1 MYRSLRR
8 LIGVVVVLACLPAAD
23 AHALDGP
30 GYLALADRL
39 QRHLDPF
46 WNESLGRYDPGPGLT
61 TTQVNG
67 DLLLVHAL
75 AARHGHA
82 GPARKDERAHRI
94 ARYLTGPD
102 AWTEHAPG
110 DPDWRRQGVGWRAAP
125 DSPSMHPVFVT
136 EAAEG
141 LAQAHGALALDP
153 ETRAAI
159 ARQVGQVAASPA
171 YAWPAVRLNQFNWPV
186 AIFAAHAAV
195 NGDSATLAAGLGRH
209 LDAFL
214 AAAARNLGPG
224 LHFHYQPSRPV
235 RP

>member
-8 LIGVVVVLACLPAAD
+8 LAGVVVVLACLPAAD
-23 AHALDGP
+23 AQALDGP

-82 GPARKDERAHRI
+82 GPARQDERAHRI

-102 AWTEHAPG
+102 AWTEHPPG
-110 DPDWRRQGVGWRAAP
+110 DPSRRRGSGWRAAP
-125 DSPSMHPVFVT
+125 T
-136 EAAEG
+136 
-141 LAQAHGALALDP
+141 
-153 ETRAAI
+153 TRACT
-159 ARQVGQVAASPA
+159 RCS
-171 YAWPAVRLNQFNWPV
+171 
-186 AIFAAHAAV
+186 
-195 NGDSATLAAGLGRH
+195 
-209 LDAFL
+209 
-214 AAAARNLGPG
+214 
-224 LHFHYQPSRPV
+224 
-235 RP
+235 